1 MPKLCFSLIFFSFF
15 RESDL
20 FFFRE
25 ETDQKSTQSII
36 YFPEM
41 TLANL
46 HLWLSGSSEFLGN
59 VLTVA
64 ILNWGAFQTAENL
77 CISQACRLLLFCKRR
92 PTPDGVYVTAS
103 ENAAAPAAALP
114 WLPSSPRTDWQQHPC
129 FSFQSIKCIPLL
141 ALYFLI
147 LCHYACF
154 MTWRDVT
161 WSRSV
166 VSDSLQPHGL

>member
-1 MPKLCFSLIFFSFF
+1 MPKLCLSLIFFSFF
-15 RESDL
+15 GESDL

-25 ETDQKSTQSII
+25 ETDQKSTPSII

-41 TLANL
+41 TLANS

-114 WLPSSPRTDWQQHPC
+114 LLPSSPCADWQQDPC
-129 FSFQSIKCIPLL
+129 FSVASVSLWAYLICDFSLL
-141 ALYFLI
+141 PFPWKI
-147 LCHYACF
+147 
-154 MTWRDVT
+154 TE
-161 WSRSV
+161 SR
-166 VSDSLQPHGL
+166 L

>member
-1 MPKLCFSLIFFSFF
+1 MPKLCFSPIFFFF
-15 RESDL
+15 SWESDL
-20 FFFRE
+20 FFFRD
-25 ETDQKSTQSII
+25 ETDQKCTQSII

-41 TLANL
+41 TLASL
-46 HLWLSGSSEFLGN
+46 HLWLSRLWEFLGN

-114 WLPSSPRTDWQQHPC
+114 LLPSSPRRLAAASLLQACLRITLGISDLRLLPPP
-129 FSFQSIKCIPLL
+129 FPLKN
-141 ALYFLI
+141 Y
-147 LCHYACF
+147 
-154 MTWRDVT
+154 RV
-161 WSRSV
+161 
-166 VSDSLQPHGL
+166 